1 MLCPEVLRGAV
12 KTLGLGRGKI
22 AAGWDSLAAIRH
34 SVRVLE
40 SQAAHR
46 QYRMSVPLG
55 VASGAAMEEAEDV
68 DIRRVKLPEQAA
80 TVPLDRFLV
89 EPAVRESF
97 LRPSTLDDPTK
108 EPFSGRVCDRV
119 PRAERDSFLRAL
131 DRAAMLT
138 AVRQPLGKRAGFFA
152 VRKQWDAERR
162 VWILRLVLDRRPRN
176 SEEARVEPEED
187 TVPHGTCF
195 LAIHLGADEE
205 LRVFA
210 TRPSAMVL
218 PHRRERG
225 ASRFEL
231 LHRGALR

>member
-1 MLCPEVLRGAV
+1 AGIAEAAKAMLCPEVLRGAL

-40 SQAAHR
+40 GQGAHR
-46 QYRMSVPLG
+46 QYRVSVPLG
-55 VASGAAMEEAEDV
+55 VASGTAVEEAEDV

-80 TVPLDRFLV
+80 TVALEKFLV

-119 PRAERDSFLRAL
+119 PRAERDAFLRAL
-131 DRAAMLT
+131 DRAHMLA
-138 AVRQPLGKRAGFFA
+138 AVRRPLGKRAGFFS
-152 VRKQWDAERR
+152 VRKQWNEERR
-162 VWILRLVLDRRPRN
+162 VWMLRLVLDRRPRN

-187 TVPHGTCF
+187 TVPHDTCF
-195 LAIHLGADEE
+195 LEVHL
-205 LRVFA
+205 
-210 TRPSAMVL
+210 S
-218 PHRRERG
+218 
-225 ASRFEL
+225 S
-231 LHRGALR
+231 